1 MLGHLPHLGGWQ
13 GQHSG
18 SRNSHCPSLSMHLG
32 RPVPPAVGDI
42 PLIPGLVSH
51 FALTGWESTAAWR
64 RGCTR
69 LCAQATLSN
78 ASLTTL
84 LFQPRRAS
92 SNKASTSH
100 LGTDGVPAHS
110 SWCSGK
116 RKARARGGYRPQMQ
130 ATRLGRW
137 RSQHWR
143 GKMGTKPQ
151 GG

>member
-1 MLGHLPHLGGWQ
+1 MLGHLPHLGGRQ

-18 SRNSHCPSLSMHLG
+18 SRNSHCPSLSTHLG
-32 RPVPPAVGDI
+32 RPMPPAVRDI
-42 PLIPGLVSH
+42 PLILGLVGH
-51 FALTGWESTAAWR
+51 FALTGRESTAAWR

-69 LCAQATLSN
+69 LCTQATLSN

-100 LGTDGVPAHS
+100 LGADSVPARS
-110 SWCSGK
+110 SQCTGK
-116 RKARARGGYRPQMQ
+116 RKAWARGGCRPQMQ
-130 ATRLGRW
+130 ATRLGYW
-137 RSQHWR
+137 RPQHRR
-143 GKMGTKPQ
+143 GKTGTKPQ